1 MQILDAVTVELKRKD
16 SAWQDVLRCLSC
28 LYGSHVGTLALDR
41 DFGLD
46 WSFLDAPTERAKALI
61 EAEIIT
67 KTRKYE
73 PRARVEAVRWD
84 GDAAQGYIQPK
95 VVIDLV

>member
-1 MQILDAVTVELKRKD
+1 MQILDSVTVELKRKD

-46 WSFLDAPTERAKALI
+46 WSFLDAPTETLPMETVFI
-61 EAEIIT
+61 Y
-67 KTRKYE
+67 KT
-73 PRARVEAVRWD
+73 P
-84 GDAAQGYIQPK
+84 IS
-95 VVIDLV
+95 